1 MKKLK
6 LEDLK
11 RLSEKEFKIA
21 EKNSFV
27 LVLDSIR
34 SLNNVGSIF
43 RTADSFIAEKIYLC
57 GITGTPPHRDIH
69 KTALGATETVS
80 WEHRTDIQSLLIE
93 LKSDKYRI
101 ISLEQTNESIMLH
114 KFLPNMEEKYAFVI
128 GNEVSGVSD
137 EALNLSEFCLE
148 IPQYGTK
155 HSLNV
160 SVATG
165 ILVWNYIS
173 NLNSSI

>member
-43 RTADSFIAEKIYLC
+43 RTADAFIAEKIYLC